1 MAKMTTV
8 DAAVLVM
15 EREGVNVAFGV
26 PGAAINPLYAAL
38 RKRGSIRHI
47 LARHVEGASHMAD
60 GYSRA
65 KPGNIGVCIGTSGPA
80 GTDMITGLYA
90 ASADSIPIL
99 CITGQAPRARLYK
112 EDFQA
117 VDIESIAKSLTKMA
131 ITVREPALVP
141 RVFQQAFHLMRSGRP
156 GPVLIDLPIDVQMA
170 EIEFDIET
178 YEPLPIYKPA
188 ATLAQARK
196 ALAMLNEAERP
207 LIVAGG
213 GIINADASELLVEFS
228 ELTGVPVIPTLM
240 GWGSIPDDHPL
251 MAGMVGLQTSHRYGN
266 ATFLESDFVFG
277 IGNRWANRHTG
288 SIEVYTEGRKFIH
301 VDIEPTQIGR
311 VFGPDYG
318 IVSDARAALKLFIE
332 AAQELKAE
340 GKLKE
345 RTAWAAQC
353 LHRKNNMLRRSHFDA
368 VPLKPQRVYQEMN
381 ECLDRDTC
389 YVSTIGLSQIAGA
402 QFLHVYHPRNW
413 INCGQAGPLGWTL
426 PAALGVRAADPDRKI
441 VALSGDYDFQF
452 MIEELAVGAQ
462 HKLPYLHIVV
472 NNSYLGLIR
481 QAQRGFQMD
490 FEVSLAFQNINAQA
504 EGDAVPG
511 YGVDHVAVAEGL
523 GCKAIRVKTPN
534 EFKESFARAKELM
547 EEHQVPV
554 VLEFILER
562 VTNISMGTEINAVN
576 EFEEILCLDPSLSIR
591 KSEDLRSVEAPAKK
605 EAVDAFADKR

>member
-1 MAKMTTV
+1 MPRISAI
-8 DAAVLVM
+8 DAAVLVL
-15 EREGVNVAFGV
+15 EREGVHVAFGV
-26 PGAAINPLYAAL
+26 PGAAINPLYSAL

-65 KPGNIGVCIGTSGPA
+65 KYGNIGVCIGTSGPA

-90 ASADSIPIL
+90 AAADSIPIL

-117 VDIESIAKSLTKMA
+117 VDIETIAKPVTKWA
-131 ITVREPALVP
+131 VTVREPALVP
-141 RVFQQAFHLMRSGRP
+141 QVFQQAFHLMRSARP

-170 EIEFDIET
+170 EIEFDIDA
-178 YEPLPIYKPA
+178 YEPLPVYKPA
-188 ATLAQARK
+188 ATLNQARR
-196 ALAMLNEAERP
+196 AMAMLNASTQP

-213 GIINADASELLVEFS
+213 GVINADASELLVAFA

-240 GWGSIPDDHPL
+240 GWGAIPDDHAL

-288 SIEVYTEGRKFIH
+288 SIDVYTQGRKFVH

-311 VFGPDYG
+311 VFGPDLG
-318 IVSDARAALKLFIE
+318 IVSDAKAALAMFIE
-332 AAQELKAE
+332 AAQELKAQGRLADRSE
-340 GKLKE
+340 
-345 RTAWAAQC
+345 WAAQC
-353 LHRKNNMLRRSHFDA
+353 LHRKKNMLRKSHYDA
-368 VPLKPQRVYQEMN
+368 VPLKPHRVYEEMN
-381 ECLDRDTC
+381 DAFDRDTC
-389 YVSTIGLSQIAGA
+389 YVTTIGLSQIAGA
-402 QFLHVYHPRNW
+402 QFLHVYNPRNW

-426 PAALGVRAADPDRKI
+426 PAALGVRAADPTRKI

-452 MIEELAVGAQ
+452 MLEELAVGAQ

-490 FEVSLAFQNINAQA
+490 FEVSLAFENINTPAD
-504 EGDAVPG
+504 GDAIPG

-534 EFKESFARAKELM
+534 EFKDAFARAQQLM
-547 EEHQVPV
+547 EEHSVPV

-562 VTNISMGTEINAVN
+562 VTNIAMGTEINAVN
-576 EFEEILCLDPSLSIR
+576 EFEDILCLDPSLSIR
-591 KSEDLRSVEAPAKK
+591 KSGDLHAPQSGA
-605 EAVDAFADKR
+605 AQVDAFAERR